1 MARDKIHDAVKNALI
16 KDGWTITADPYKL
29 KDKTERLIL
38 EADLAAERPIA
49 AEKGTRRIVVEIKSF
64 LGRSLITEF
73 YSALGQYL
81 TYHHLLEKSEPD
93 REMFLAVSSLVFNDF
108 FQIET
113 IKDIVQTD
121 KVSIL
126 AVNIKREEIVQWIN
140 WQDTDN

>member
-1 MARDKIHDAVKNALI
+1 M
-16 KDGWTITADPYKL
+16 
-29 KDKTERLIL
+29 IL
-38 EADLAAERPIA
+38 DADLATERPIA
-49 AEKGTRRIVVEIKSF
+49 AEKGTRRIVVEIKSL

-81 TYHHLLEKSEPD
+81 TYKHLLEKREPD
-93 REMFLAVSSLVFNDF
+93 REMFLTVSSLVFNDF

-126 AVNIKREEIVQWIN
+126 TVNIKREEIEQWIN
-140 WQDTDN
+140 WQDTET